1 MFKALS
7 RNRIHTR
14 GGGADDERLSIAVG
28 AGGGAIVVVVE
39 SGVDISDELG
49 QLIPDDNGEVELLLG
64 RQPLVELLLEEELP
78 NSDIWCTVELLH
90 LKPIRSAPDGR
101 ELE

>member
-14 GGGADDERLSIAVG
+14 GGGADDERLSIVVG
-28 AGGGAIVVVVE
+28 AGAIAVVGE

-49 QLIPDDNGEVELLLG
+49 KLIPDENWQVELLLG
-64 RQPLVELLLEEELP
+64 GQPLVEVLLEEELP
-78 NSDIWCTVELLH
+78 NSDIGCAVELLH
-90 LKPIRSAPDGR
+90 LQTIRSAPDRR